1 MDIMTLLKPFI
12 AAVTPK
18 LGEAAVAKIIETF
31 FNNNQIIPYTTT
43 WNLKNNFLVLKLEL
57 QTDRA
62 PMTVNDIFIESP
74 TKEIFYPS
82 NFSFVEFQQYNGNYR
97 DLLIDPS
104 SEYDYLKSFI
114 DYFGGAICLD
124 FDVINKI
131 SIVFRNIPEDTN
143 LNNWKIIFKNNNK
156 NLTFDL
162 KELINEIPATALYL
176 KQRGVD
182 IEAHVNKLIEFF
194 E

>member
-1 MDIMTLLKPFI
+1 MDTMTLLKPFI

-62 PMTVNDIFIESP
+62 PMTINDIFIESP

-82 NFSFVEFQQYNGNYR
+82 NFSFVELQQYNGNYR
-97 DLLIDPS
+97 DL
-104 SEYDYLKSFI
+104 
-114 DYFGGAICLD
+114 
-124 FDVINKI
+124 
-131 SIVFRNIPEDTN
+131 
-143 LNNWKIIFKNNNK
+143 
-156 NLTFDL
+156 
-162 KELINEIPATALYL
+162 
-176 KQRGVD
+176 
-182 IEAHVNKLIEFF
+182 
-194 E
+194 